1 MFLEPKTVNDLSY
14 EEVVDKIVNLNNF
27 VKEFWSSAQGW
38 APNSAANMLS
48 NSRLDWLLSMSH
60 SLYKWEEDPSGK
72 SYNGD
77 LILAWVNLGALTE
90 GAMKLFLSVF
100 YEDYLADANIIKQ
113 RGQDIDPD
121 GAMFNG
127 LRNFFVKSIWNNDET
142 HHFNT
147 WLELIQQRRNAI
159 HAFRDREIE
168 SFFDF
173 REQVKKYLEFLI
185 YILEKLP
192 IPDEIFG
199 PDLSLGYK

>member
-14 EEVVDKIVNLNNF
+14 EEVVDKIVNLNNY
-27 VKEFWSSAQGW
+27 VKDFWSSAHGW
-38 APNSAANMLS
+38 APNSAANLLS
-48 NSRLDWLLSMSH
+48 ISRLDWLLSLSH
-60 SLYKWEEDPSGK
+60 SLYNWEEDPSDK

-113 RGQDIDPD
+113 RGQEIDPD
-121 GAMFNG
+121 GAMFDG
-127 LRNFFVKSIWNNDET
+127 LRNFFVKSIWDNDGN

-147 WLELIQQRRNAI
+147 WLKLIQQRRNAI

-173 REQVKKYLEFLI
+173 REQVRKYLEFLI

-199 PDLSLGYK
+199 PDLFLGYK